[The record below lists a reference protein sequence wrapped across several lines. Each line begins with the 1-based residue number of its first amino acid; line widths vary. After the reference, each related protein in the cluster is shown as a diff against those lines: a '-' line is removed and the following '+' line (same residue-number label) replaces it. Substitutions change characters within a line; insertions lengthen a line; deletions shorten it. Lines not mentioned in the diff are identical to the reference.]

1 MRWRKLAHEISGYD
15 VAIWRAYEEL
25 WLACLAQ
32 RALFLILFGNE
43 RKKALSDNR
52 SVSLAELWRH
62 PFGSAVTNFM
72 PARDITGI
80 KGRFLQAV
88 LSRRFEGRTGY
99 LLAIFMVAVAVLLRF
114 LLQGVLED
122 RATFTLFT
130 PAILVA
136 SIAGGIWPGLLSV
149 ALSLG
154 GAFWLDNL
162 QSDRAQNPVELIVF
176 ALVGLAIAWMGE
188 MLHRASKAIDR
199 AESAL
204 DTREAHLRSILDTV
218 IDATVVIEKDGTI
231 VSFNAAAVRQFGY
244 AEAEVVGENVR
255 LLMPEPYRH
264 EHDGYMH
271 RYLTTGEKRI
281 IGIDRVVAGRR
292 KDGSTFPMKLAVG
305 EMKSGGK
312 TFFTGFIRDLTERQE
327 SAARL
332 HEIQGELARLAR
344 LNELGEM
351 ASTLAHELNQPL
363 SAIANYVQGCARLLR
378 DMDDAV
384 AAKMRA
390 ALEETARQSLR
401 AGQIIR
407 HLREFVTKGATEK
420 APENIRSLVEEAGAL
435 ALVGSRER
443 GVRTVFDFAPGPAT
457 VMVDRIQ
464 IQQVLTNLMR
474 NAMDAMRDSARRE
487 LVVRTHAAHGG
498 EIAVIVEDT
507 GPGISEEISAQ
518 LFKPFVTTKPGG
530 MGVGL
535 SISKRIVE
543 AHGGMLTVSQNAA
556 GGATFRF
563 TLPTFKEEDAH
574 GDG

>member
-1 MRWRKLAHEISGYD
+1 
-15 VAIWRAYEEL
+15 
-25 WLACLAQ
+25 
-32 RALFLILFGNE
+32 
-43 RKKALSDNR
+43 
-52 SVSLAELWRH
+52 
-62 PFGSAVTNFM
+62 
-72 PARDITGI
+72 
-80 KGRFLQAV
+80 
-88 LSRRFEGRTGY
+88 
-99 LLAIFMVAVAVLLRF
+99 
-114 LLQGVLED
+114 
-122 RATFTLFT
+122 
-130 PAILVA
+130 
-136 SIAGGIWPGLLSV
+136 V

-154 GAFWLDNL
+154 GAFWLDNR
-162 QSDRAQNPVELIVF
+162 QSDLAHNPVEFVVF

-188 MLHRASKAIDR
+188 MLHHASKAIDR

-204 DTREAHLRSILDTV
+204 GSREAHLRSILDTV
-218 IDATVVIEKDGTI
+218 TDATVVIEKDGTI

-281 IGIDRVVAGRR
+281 IGVDRVVVGRR

-305 EMKSGGK
+305 EMKSGDK
-312 TFFTGFIRDLTERQE
+312 TYFTGFIRDLTERQE

-332 HEIQGELARLAR
+332 NEVQGELARLAR

-443 GVRTVFDFAPGPAT
+443 GMRTVFDFAPGPAI

-474 NAMDAMRDSARRE
+474 NAMDAMHDSARRE
-487 LVVRTHAAHGG
+487 LVVRTQAEQDG

-507 GPGISEEISAQ
+507 GPGISEEISGQ

-530 MGVGL
+530 MGIGL

-543 AHGGMLTVSQNAA
+543 AHGGTMTVNRNAD

-563 TLPTFKEEDAH
+563 TLPAFTEEDAH